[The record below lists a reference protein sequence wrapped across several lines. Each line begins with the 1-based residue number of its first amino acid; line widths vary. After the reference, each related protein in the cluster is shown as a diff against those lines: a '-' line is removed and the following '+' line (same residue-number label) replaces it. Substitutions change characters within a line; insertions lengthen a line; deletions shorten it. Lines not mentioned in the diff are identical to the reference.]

1 VDYFYSPGFGGTA
14 AVVAAGAAYLAA
26 ALNRRQERQG
36 AAKQQCFDRF
46 VFILDHQTQ
55 LGPPVVLAA
64 LIRLSDDAVAAKDS
78 SLSELID
85 DFTLTLLP

>member
-1 VDYFYSPGFGGTA
+1 VGF
-14 AVVAAGAAYLAA
+14 
-26 ALNRRQERQG
+26 
-36 AAKQQCFDRF
+36 
-46 VFILDHQTQ
+46 TQ
-55 LGPPVVLAA
+55 LGPPVVVLAA